1 MKIVIQR
8 VTKASVTI
16 ENEIAG
22 EIQDGFMVLCGVEHA
37 DTTKDS
43 EFLAQKMVDLRI
55 FSDDEGK
62 MNRSLLD
69 IKGEALIISQFTLF
83 ADWLK
88 GRRPSFL
95 KAAPPAQGEEL
106 YKHFV
111 EQVKS
116 KGVNVAT
123 GRFGADMKVSLVNDG
138 PVTLILDSKEKF
150 Q

>member
-1 MKIVIQR
+1 MKLVLQR
-8 VTKASVTI
+8 VANASVTI
-16 ENEIAG
+16 EGDVAG
-22 EIQDGFMVLCGVEHA
+22 QIGGGLMVLCGVEHA

-43 EFLAQKMVDLRI
+43 EFLAQKIVDLRI

-62 MNRSLLD
+62 MNLSLLD

-95 KAAPPAQGEEL
+95 KAAPPAQGEAL
-106 YKHFV
+106 YLHFV

-116 KGVNVAT
+116 KGVKVET
-123 GRFGADMKVSLVNDG
+123 GRFGADMKVSLLNDG

>member
-16 ENEIAG
+16 DNEIAG

-106 YKHFV
+106 YLHFV
-111 EQVKS
+111 EQVKA

-123 GRFGADMKVSLVNDG
+123 GRFGADMKVALVNDG

>member
-1 MKIVIQR
+1 MKIVLQR
-8 VTKASVTI
+8 VTSASVTI
-16 ENEIAG
+16 EGAIAG
-22 EIQDGFMVLCGVEHA
+22 EIKDGLMVLCGVEHA

-95 KAAPPAQGEEL
+95 KAAPPAQGETL
-106 YKHFV
+106 YLHFV

-123 GRFGADMKVSLVNDG
+123 GRFGADMKVALVNDG

>member
-123 GRFGADMKVSLVNDG
+123 GRFGADMKVALVNDG